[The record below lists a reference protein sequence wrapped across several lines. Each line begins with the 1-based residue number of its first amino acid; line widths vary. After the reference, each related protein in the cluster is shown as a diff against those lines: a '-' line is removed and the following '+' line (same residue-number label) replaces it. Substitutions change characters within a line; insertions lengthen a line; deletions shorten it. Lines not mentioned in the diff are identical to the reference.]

1 MLGSLLGAYYGS
13 DPILISSNFP
23 YFVTQQI
30 LGHEKIFSFYDEF
43 LNFVSTNQTNTKL
56 MGEFI
61 NIEKKITM
69 IMLQSGNKERGLVEF
84 FTLQ

>member
-30 LGHEKIFSFYDEF
+30 LGHEKIFSFYNEF